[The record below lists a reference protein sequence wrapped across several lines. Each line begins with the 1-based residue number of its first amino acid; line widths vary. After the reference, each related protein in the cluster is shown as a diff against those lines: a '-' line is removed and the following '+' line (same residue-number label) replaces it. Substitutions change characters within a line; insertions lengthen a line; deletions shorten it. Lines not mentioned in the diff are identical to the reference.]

1 MIIRSRE
8 ESTTVDWGNGLSHRL
23 LIASDGMGFAF
34 AETLVRAGTKS
45 ALEYRNHLEACYCI
59 SGSGEV
65 MSADGSTGAKLR
77 PGVLYALNDH
87 DPHYL
92 IADPGADMRLISVFN
107 PPIRGDE
114 RHSLTDGGFSAY

>member
-1 MIIRSRE
+1 MIIRTKE
-8 ESTTVDWGNGLSHRL
+8 DSTTVNWGNGLSHRL
-23 LIASDGMGFAF
+23 LLASDGMGFAF

-65 MSADGSTGAKLR
+65 LSADGSTSAKLR
-77 PGVLYALNDH
+77 PGVMYALNDH

-92 IADPGADMRLISVFN
+92 IADPGTDMRLISVFN
-107 PPIRGDE
+107 PPIHGDE
-114 RHSLTDGGFSAY
+114 RHSLTDSGFSAY